1 MVYDEGFDIQF
12 DDLSFFAFSKY
23 TIESSFNGIKIYKS
37 KCYSTLIGWYT
48 NKNKT
53 QRGCYKA
60 LKMNVDPSYDTFVT
74 TKKENLNIINSDSII
89 PLESFSSF
97 LESSETVTSKTAI
110 NYHFHKTYA
119 TNLNKYVKNK
129 SWQAGTYSNFHKK
142 SLSELNKFAG
152 MMRFKSLN
160 RNINSKPDTFSQ
172 AQVNKPIFP
181 KNTLQRIYN
190 FPLNFDW
197 KHVLKPAASQG
208 DCGSCYTVST
218 LKMIEARLKILYGH
232 DVNLSFQHALDCSY
246 YNQGCNGGYPYLV
259 MKFANE
265 FELIPEYCQ
274 PYLVKKNYLQPFL
287 LLGAK
292 WKM

>member
-12 DDLSFFAFSKY
+12 NDFSFFAFSKY
-23 TIESSFNGIKIYKS
+23 IIEPSSNGVNIYKS

-48 NKNKT
+48 NIDKT

-60 LKMNVDPSYDTFVT
+60 IKMNVDPSLDTFIT
-74 TKKENLNIINSDSII
+74 TKKQNLNIINSDSLI
-89 PLESFSSF
+89 PVGSFSSF
-97 LESSETVTSKTAI
+97 LESSERVTSKTKINFNFHAI
-110 NYHFHKTYA
+110 YA
-119 TNLNKYVKNK
+119 KNLNRYVKNK
-129 SWQAGTYSNFHKK
+129 NWKAGTYSHLHNK

-152 MMRFKSLN
+152 MIRFKSLTTN
-160 RNINSKPDTFSQ
+160 TNTNSNSQ
-172 AQVNKPIFP
+172 PHTILQTQVNKLNFP
-181 KNTLQRIYN
+181 NINLPLNNN

-197 KHVLKPAASQG
+197 KHALKPSASQG

-218 LKMIEARLKILYGH
+218 LRMIEARLKILYNH

-265 FELIPEYCQ
+265 FELIPEHCQ
-274 PYLVKKNYLQPFL
+274 PYLVRDYNLFTLHIYV
-287 LLGAK
+287 
-292 WKM
+292 